1 MKRALLFILTMI
13 LSLGVS
19 AQGFVVNGFLKGSK
33 RGTATLRIYFKD
45 GNEQL
50 DSAAIEKDGK
60 FYFRGQI
67 LEPVPALLTLND
79 KKAYRLYLEPG
90 KTIEIKLNPSG
101 KKKTQIKGSSLT
113 DKWYEIVTPKAKE
126 DYDVHLER
134 LDNWV
139 INNPED
145 IFCADIIASYLAYK
159 WDYDDLSRSL
169 NTLKGE
175 ALNTY
180 HYRHLTERLKLMQ
193 NLKVGGTAPDFTAS
207 DIQGKSQRLSSIVRK
222 NKYTLLTFWASWS
235 LSARE
240 ENPDLIKV
248 YNKFKSAGFDVVGFS
263 LDDDKNAWKQ
273 AVAEDK
279 LPWTQLS
286 ELKKWESKAVKS
298 YLLKTVP
305 YNVLIDGDN
314 KIVAFNLKPY
324 QLRDKL
330 AELTGSQGFLL
341 EGEIAGLD
349 EGVITLDLLKADG
362 VKERM
367 KTKIVNGL
375 FVFEGYVDRVCMA
388 TLNLP
393 TRSGS
398 ISFFMDNSK
407 IRIEGDLND
416 IDNVAIEGSESN
428 DEFLQIANRCNRQK
442 NPMQCLMNYVI
453 ENPQS
458 IYSPFILSSYL
469 VPYLNNNE
477 LREIFS
483 QLSGDATQMYQYD
496 LLKKHIAEL
505 DNNEKLGEKVK
516 DFSLSDVNGKQIK
529 LMEFASQNE
538 CTLIHFWASWD
549 VKSCEMNKEL
559 RLLYNKY
566 KSEGF
571 NIISV
576 SLDDDRASWLKAIK
590 TYGMQWTNVSDL
602 KRWSSIIVMLY
613 GLEYIPQ
620 NILINKEG
628 RVIAKNISYS
638 DLNQRL
644 LLMLMK

>member
-33 RGTATLRIYFKD
+33 KGTATLRIYFKD

-50 DSAAIEKDGK
+50 DSSAIEKDGK

-67 LEPVPALLTLND
+67 LEPVPALLTLNE
-79 KKAYRLYLEPG
+79 KKTYRLYLEPG
-90 KTIEIKLNPSG
+90 KTIEVKLEPNG

-159 WDYDDLSRSL
+159 WEAEELTRSL

-180 HYRHLTERLKLMQ
+180 HYRHLTERVKLMQ
-193 NLKVGGTAPDFTAS
+193 NLKVGGTAPDFSAS
-207 DIQGKSQRLSSIVRK
+207 DLQGKSQRLSSIVRK
-222 NKYTLLTFWASWS
+222 NKYTLLTFWASWN

-263 LDDDKNAWKQ
+263 LDEDKNAWKQ

-298 YLLKTVP
+298 YLLKSVP

-324 QLRDKL
+324 QLQDRL
-330 AELTGSQGFLL
+330 TELTGSKGFTI
-341 EGEIAGLD
+341 EGELNELN
-349 EGVITLDLLKADG
+349 EGVINMDLLLANGEKQ
-362 VKERM
+362 RLT
-367 KTKIVNGL
+367 TKVVNGL
-375 FVFEGYVDRVCMA
+375 FVLEGYVDKTCMA
-388 TLNLP
+388 TINLP

-398 ISFFMDNSK
+398 ISFFMNNENINIS
-407 IRIEGDLND
+407 GDIND
-416 IDNVAIEGSESN
+416 IDNVKIEGSESN

-505 DNNEKLGEKVK
+505 DNNETLGEKVK

-529 LMEFASQNE
+529 LSEFASRNE

-549 VKSCEMNKEL
+549 VKSCETNKEL

-602 KRWSSIIVMLY
+602 KRWNSIMVMLY

>member
-1 MKRALLFILTMI
+1 MKRVLLFILAMI
-13 LSLGVS
+13 LTLGVS

-248 YNKFKSAGFDVVGFS
+248 FNKFKSAGFDVVGFS

-273 AVAEDK
+273 AVSEDK

-375 FVFEGYVDRVCMA
+375 FAFEGYVDRICMA

-442 NPMQCLMNYVI
+442 NPMQCL
-453 ENPQS
+453 
-458 IYSPFILSSYL
+458 
-469 VPYLNNNE
+469 
-477 LREIFS
+477 
-483 QLSGDATQMYQYD
+483 
-496 LLKKHIAEL
+496 
-505 DNNEKLGEKVK
+505 
-516 DFSLSDVNGKQIK
+516 
-529 LMEFASQNE
+529 
-538 CTLIHFWASWD
+538 
-549 VKSCEMNKEL
+549 
-559 RLLYNKY
+559 
-566 KSEGF
+566 
-571 NIISV
+571 
-576 SLDDDRASWLKAIK
+576 
-590 TYGMQWTNVSDL
+590 
-602 KRWSSIIVMLY
+602 
-613 GLEYIPQ
+613 
-620 NILINKEG
+620 
-628 RVIAKNISYS
+628 
-638 DLNQRL
+638 
-644 LLMLMK
+644 

>member
-1 MKRALLFILTMI
+1 MKKTILLIFAMI
-13 LSLGVS
+13 FATSVLG
-19 AQGFVVNGFLKGSK
+19 QGFVINGLLKGSK
-33 RGTATLRIYFKD
+33 KGLATLRIYYKD

-50 DSAAIEKDGK
+50 DSSAIEKDGK

-79 KKAYRLYLEPG
+79 KRTYRLYLEPG
-90 KTIEIKLNPSG
+90 KTIDVKLNPKG
-101 KKKTQIKGSSLT
+101 KKKTKIEGSELT
-113 DKWYEIVTPKAKE
+113 DKWYALVNPKSKE

-134 LDNWV
+134 LENWV
-139 INNPED
+139 INNPGD
-145 IFCADIIASYLAYK
+145 IFCADIIATYLAYK

-193 NLKVGGTAPDFTAS
+193 NLKVGATAPDFSAP
-207 DIQGKSQRLSSIVRK
+207 DMKGKQHRLSSLARQ

-235 LSARE
+235 QKARE
-240 ENPDLIKV
+240 ENPDLVSV
-248 YNKFKSAGFDVVGFS
+248 YNKYKSAGFNIVGVS
-263 LDDDKNAWKQ
+263 LDDDKTAWTT
-273 AVAEDK
+273 AVENDK
-279 LPWTQLS
+279 LPWIQLC
-286 ELKKWESKAVKS
+286 ELQAWQSKSAKS
-298 YLLKTVP
+298 YLLKMVP
-305 YNVLIDGDN
+305 YNVLIDENN

-330 AELTGSQGFLL
+330 AELTGSQGFVL

-367 KTKIVNGL
+367 KTKIVNGV
-375 FVFEGYVDRVCMA
+375 FSFEGYVDRVCMA

-393 TRSGS
+393 TRSGN
-398 ISFFMDNSK
+398 ISFFMDNDN
-407 IRIEGDLND
+407 IRIDGDLND
-416 IDNVAIEGSESN
+416 IDNVSIEGSESN

-442 NPMQCLMNYVI
+442 NPMQCLMNYVL

-505 DNNEKLGEKVK
+505 DKDETVGEKVK

-529 LMEFASQNE
+529 LMEFASQNK

-549 VKSCEMNKEL
+549 VKSTQSIKEL
-559 RLLYNKY
+559 RLLFNKY

-590 TYGMQWTNVSDL
+590 AYGMQWKNVSDL
-602 KRWSSIIVMLY
+602 KRWNSIIVKLY

-620 NILINKEG
+620 NILIDSQGKI
-628 RVIAKNISYS
+628 IAKNISYD